1 MLYFKKK
8 KCFYKI
14 NMKKG
19 FLRKTKVI
27 IIVTIL
33 LLYVSIKPI
42 VLRFEESTYFTTW
55 ATSIYSLSNYHNNL
69 NKHSIRQ
76 IIRISASGDKIRLK
90 ISNKSG
96 DNNLEIKKICIA
108 DLISKSQIDTKTIK
122 YLKFNGGNS
131 VIITKGEEIY
141 SDTIMYTLKP
151 ISDIAISIYFGSVPK
166 NISGHYYSKTFS
178 YIEEGN
184 KIANRIF
191 SEKNII
197 SNWFFI
203 EALEVSSENPKKTI
217 VFFGDSITDGISG
230 TDDTRNNYP
239 DIFSAKLHENKEFS
253 DIAVVNKGI
262 EGDRLIDKGIERYS
276 HDVLDIRGVKYIVV
290 LFGVND
296 LNCLNKSSSQIIS
309 AYKSIIK
316 LAHEKNL
323 YIYSGTILPF
333 SGFNYQNYVWN
344 KEKEKVRNEVNEW
357 IRKTTPEKGGFDAF
371 FDYDKE
377 LKDPKNGTKLDKIYN
392 CGDGI
397 HPNLMGYKKMVDC
410 IKDLSLFTKV

>member
-1 MLYFKKK
+1 MIYFKNKN
-8 KCFYKI
+8 CFYKI

-19 FLRKTKVI
+19 FNRKIKVI

-33 LLYVSIKPI
+33 LLYISIKPI
-42 VLRFEESTYFTTW
+42 VLKFEESTYFTTW
-55 ATSIYSLSNYHNNL
+55 ATSIYPLRRYHNNL
-69 NKHSIRQ
+69 NNHSIRQ

-96 DNNLEIKKICIA
+96 ENNLEIKKICLA

-122 YLKFNGGNS
+122 YLKFNGKNS
-131 VIITKGEEIY
+131 VIIHKGEEIY
-141 SDTIMYTLKP
+141 SDTIMYPLKP

-166 NISGHYYSKTFS
+166 KKSGHYYSQTFS

-184 KIANRIF
+184 KITNRIF
-191 SEKNII
+191 SEKNKI

-203 EALEVSSENPKKTI
+203 EALEVSSEHPKKTV
-217 VFFGDSITDGISG
+217 VFFGDSITDGISDTG
-230 TDDTRNNYP
+230 DTRNNYP
-239 DIFSAKLHENKEFS
+239 DIFSAKLHENIKTSE
-253 DIAVVNKGI
+253 IAVINKGI
-262 EGDRLIDKGIERYS
+262 DGDRLVDKGIKRYS
-276 HDVLDIRGVKYIVV
+276 HDVLNIRGVKYIVV
-290 LFGVND
+290 LYGVND
-296 LNCLNKSSSQIIS
+296 LNVLNRSSLQIIS

-333 SGFNYQNYVWN
+333 SEFKFKNYLWN
-344 KEKEKVRNEVNEW
+344 KKKEKVRNEVNEW
-357 IRKTTPEKGGFDAF
+357 IRRTAPEKGGFDAF

-377 LKDPKNGTKLDKIYN
+377 MKDPKNGTKLAKIYD

-397 HPNLMGYKKMVDC
+397 HPNLRGYKKMVDC
-410 IKDLSLFTKV
+410 IKDLSLFTKD